1 MKGLY
6 FTIIGIRNNLIN
18 MAYVHHVER
27 KSLLQNDVISE
38 KLHISIIQINMDA
51 FRISFFFFCYPLNVH
66 PILYRVYGNQNDVT
80 SHRKSI
86 SIIGYLEL
94 KIHDVVKFSFPFFLF
109 SSLSY
114 PATVPSN
121 GENVVLNDVTIPR
134 METFPATRYVDYWN
148 REWPN
153 KHL

>member
-1 MKGLY
+1 MPLE
-6 FTIIGIRNNLIN
+6 F
-18 MAYVHHVER
+18 
-27 KSLLQNDVISE
+27 SP
-38 KLHISIIQINMDA
+38 
-51 FRISFFFFCYPLNVH
+51 FFLCYPLNVH
-66 PILYRVYGNQNDVT
+66 TILYRIYGNDVT